1 MARTESVLTIFL
13 ASPGD
18 VVEERNRL
26 EDAIADWNRTWAR
39 NLGIRL
45 ELLRWEQD
53 AYPDVGDDAQDVIN
67 QQLPQDY
74 DLFVGLMWSRFGTP
88 TTRAGSGT
96 AEEFERALARS
107 KASPRDVS
115 ILFYFKDTPIPPSK
129 LDPAQLQRLHEFK
142 ESLKREGVLHWD
154 FSDSEQF
161 EKLVSMH
168 ITKHVQKWRLRQQ
181 TTTRE
186 LNSPVLVAESPTEAA
201 APHIGDIDED
211 EDGYF
216 DLLETFEERSAEVNE
231 IANRL
236 TDAQTE
242 LTARMSQGTL
252 EMAALVASPNGA
264 NPAQVRRLIGKVAEE
279 MLQFTNRVNAEVP
292 LFRGAMNGSMNA
304 LTRAVTLSA
313 EFDNEQTRT
322 AKTAAK
328 LLLAALSEARLSM
341 VGFKASIV
349 ALPRMTKELNSAK
362 RQQAAAVDA
371 LISEFANG
379 EQLLVE
385 ALTVFDTLLQ
395 RPRPSDS

>member
-18 VVEERNRL
+18 VLEERNRL

-107 KASPRDVS
+107 RASRDVN
-115 ILFYFKDTPIPPSK
+115 ILFYFKDTPIPPSQ

-142 ESLKREGVLHWD
+142 KSLKLEGVLHWH

-168 ITKHVQKWRLRQQ
+168 ITKHVQNWRQRQQ
-181 TTTRE
+181 TTTPE
-186 LNSPVLVAESPTEAA
+186 LNSLVLVSASPTEVET
-201 APHIGDIDED
+201 PHIGHIDED

-252 EMAALVASPNGA
+252 DMEALVASPNGA
-264 NPAQVRRLIGKVAEE
+264 SPAQARRLIGKVAEE

-304 LTRAVTLSA
+304 LTRAATLSA

-322 AKTAAK
+322 AKTAAT
-328 LLLAALSEARLSM
+328 LLLAALSDARLSM

-395 RPRPSDS
+395 RPRPSDA